1 MSSGALQ
8 LPEHGTVLWI
18 QRPEGDSPGH
28 VSWPA
33 VRKPAELEM
42 LGQPEWHAFSAR
54 VHRNVGRIRREATLF
69 RPALNALGLGV
80 LGIILGPLI
89 TFQITALAGGRRL
102 ASAAPSSQLASD
114 NVTTYTK
121 VFQTTC
127 ASQRRE
133 NGSWLDL
140 DECKDLCAA
149 DPCCCGYTS
158 LPGLAYFRGSYRR
171 TCELVVGDACEAEHC
186 HQSTRFH
193 MYYKD
198 NHDASVCSSG
208 DGAEG
213 IFDSSSL
220 LTLLAAVPGAFVISM
235 SLMFL
240 CVARF
245 VFVKTNREADRRISK
260 ACLDLSENTGVSVR
274 YLASCT
280 GFWTAGASKSRR
292 AIVMSKVAVNDQLHM
307 RTLADV
313 IELCS
318 VCQTPRDVVSARCKC
333 KPSEP
338 EDEVSAVA
346 DASDDI
352 PTEPNLAAMM
362 IIPAQPALIEA
373 IAPNAAEEPIILDVD
388 MCIDDSPPASA
399 PLASRPTPKMGTFR
413 LFVVTGLRASETRP
427 RLGMRLEDVDEGLKV
442 VEILPE
448 GMVAFWNESQANSPE
463 LIVKPGD
470 CILKVNG
477 VAFSGD
483 HDAMLEAMMANSADV
498 DLVVKCGAGEPTP
511 TAEA

>member
-102 ASAAPSSQLASD
+102 ASTPPWKLASD

-121 VFQTTC
+121 VFEKTC
-127 ASQRRE
+127 ASLKQG
-133 NGSWLDL
+133 NGSWLGL

-149 DPCCCGYTS
+149 DPCCCGYTG
-158 LPGLAYFRGSYRR
+158 LPGLVYFREGYRR
-171 TCELVVGDACEAEHC
+171 TCELVIGDSCEAKHC
-186 HQSTRFH
+186 HQSARFQ

-198 NHDASVCSSG
+198 DHDASVCARG
-208 DGAEG
+208 DAEG
-213 IFDSSSL
+213 IFADSSL
-220 LTLLAAVPGAFVISM
+220 IPLLAAVPGAFVISM

-245 VFVKTNREADRRISK
+245 VFVKANGEADRRISQ
-260 ACLDLSENTGVSVR
+260 ACLDLSENTGVSVQ
-274 YLASCT
+274 YLATCT
-280 GFWTAGASKSRR
+280 GFWTAGALKSRR
-292 AIVMSKVAVNDQLHM
+292 AIVVSKVAVNDQLHM

-373 IAPNAAEEPIILDVD
+373 IGPIVAEGPVVIDVD
-388 MCIDDSPPASA
+388 MGSDDSLPMSA
-399 PLASRPTPKMGTFR
+399 PMASRPTPKMGDLR
-413 LFVVTGLRASETRP
+413 LFVVTGLRASERRP

-483 HDAMLEAMMANSADV
+483 HDAMLEAMTNNTDV

-511 TAEA
+511 TAEP